1 MKFDDRKYVLIGA
14 VLFISLVFII
24 RLFYIQVVDDGW
36 KVEAADISQRR
47 VTIFPSRGLV
57 FDRKEKL
64 LVANTP
70 VYDLMVLP
78 REVEDLDTIAFCT
91 LVGVDKDELIERL
104 TKAKK
109 YSRYKSS
116 IFEKQ
121 IPADQYAQMAVHL
134 HKFKGFYGQSRT
146 LRTYPQHTGAHMLG
160 YISEVSQKTV
170 DENPYYRPGDMIG
183 VAGLERSYEEDLRGK
198 RGVKYVVV
206 DVHNTVKGVHLGG
219 AYDTAAVDG
228 KNLYTTLDADLQAYG
243 ERLMKGKKGSIIA
256 IDPKTGGILTMVS
269 APDYDPELLVGR
281 VRNKNYRML
290 QQDPSKPLFNRT
302 LQAKYPPGSIY
313 KIVQALIGMEEG
325 VIDSTTGF
333 PCIKTVVGCHNHPH
347 PYDVSHAIQY
357 SCNPYFYSVFKRI
370 IQRGDKENFF
380 EDAAFGLHNWHSD
393 MLTFGLGKRLGIDL
407 PNVKAGSIP
416 DTDLYDR
423 MYGKNRWAFSTI
435 RSISIGQGEVE
446 VIPLQMANLA
456 CIFANKGYYIDPHVV
471 RAVGTPDNELTFER
485 HETSAGPEWYNL
497 VQEAMRTVVEEPG
510 GTARRARIKGTTV
523 CGKTGT
529 AENPHGKDH
538 SVFIAFAPKENP
550 KIAIATYVENA
561 GFGGTWAAPISRLM
575 MEQYLNDSIQDPLSE
590 KRILEANFIDLPE

>member
-14 VLFISLVFII
+14 VLFISLVFVI
-24 RLFYIQVVDDGW
+24 RLFYIQVIDDEW

-57 FDRKEKL
+57 FDRTDKL

-78 REVEDLDTIAFCT
+78 REVDELDTASFCE
-91 LVGVDKDELIERL
+91 LVGVSKDELIERL
-104 TKAKK
+104 DKAKS

-121 IPADQYAQMAVHL
+121 IPADQYARMSVHL
-134 HKFKGFYGQSRT
+134 HKYKGFYGQSRT
-146 LRTYPQHTGAHMLG
+146 LRTYPQHSGAHMLG
-160 YISEVSQKTV
+160 YISEVGQKTI
-170 DENPYYRPGDMIG
+170 DKDPYYRPGDMIG
-183 VAGLERSYEEDLRGK
+183 VAGLEYSYEEELRGK

-206 DVHNTVKGVHLGG
+206 DVHNTVKGDHLGG

-228 KNLYTTLDADLQAYG
+228 KNLYTTIDADLQAYG
-243 ERLMKGKKGSIIA
+243 ELLMQGKKGSIIA
-256 IDPKTGGILTMVS
+256 IEPSTGGILAMVS

-281 VRNKNYRML
+281 VRNTNYREL
-290 QQDPSKPLFNRT
+290 QNDPSKPLFNRT

-325 VIDSTTGF
+325 VIDSTSGF
-333 PCIKTVVGCHNHPH
+333 PCNKSLVGCHNHPY

-370 IQRGDKENFF
+370 IQRGDKPTIF
-380 EDAAFGLHNWHSD
+380 EDAAYGLRNWYDD
-393 MLTFGLGKRLGIDL
+393 MLTFGLGDRLAIDL
-407 PNVKAGSIP
+407 PNVKKGSVP
-416 DTDLYDR
+416 STDLYDR
-423 MYGKNRWAFSTI
+423 MYGERRWAFSTI

-456 CIFANKGYYIDPHVV
+456 CIFANRGYYVDPHVV
-471 RAVGTPDNELTFER
+471 RAIGTPDNQITYQR
-485 HETSAGPEWYNL
+485 HSTSAGPEWYGL
-497 VQEAMRTVVEEPG
+497 VQEAMRRVVEEPG

-529 AENPHGKDH
+529 AENPHGEDH
-538 SVFIAFAPKENP
+538 SVFIAFAPKEKP

-575 MEQYLNDSIQDPLSE
+575 MEQFLNDSIQDPRSE
-590 KRILEANFIDLPE
+590 KLIIETNFIDKE